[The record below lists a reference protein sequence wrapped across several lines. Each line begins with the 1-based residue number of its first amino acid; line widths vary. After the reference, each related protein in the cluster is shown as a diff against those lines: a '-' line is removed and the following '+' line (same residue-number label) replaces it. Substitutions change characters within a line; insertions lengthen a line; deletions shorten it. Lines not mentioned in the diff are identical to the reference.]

1 MFVLPIPSIFLI
13 VVLLHFFTSLPARI
27 RVEHMVVSVPY
38 DINRCSV
45 KMSKCKKIKEM
56 ETEETKY
63 KYTVLDIMV
72 LWGYYYEE

>member
-1 MFVLPIPSIFLI
+1 
-13 VVLLHFFTSLPARI
+13 
-27 RVEHMVVSVPY
+27 MVVSVPY

-72 LWGYYYEE
+72 L